1 MKRKRSE
8 VKTKNLQ
15 ADLGINLL
23 KEKSKKGSA
32 KLIEDPSYISSDNE
46 IVPTSENDEQP
57 DSAENTEL
65 SEYEVRRL
73 ENIRKNQEMLSSLN
87 IETAASLAM
96 EKKKYSTPRL
106 KLKLKHVE
114 PVRRSPRISGK
125 KAEVLE
131 LIDNI
136 HVPTTREYE
145 ERCSGPVDAMP
156 RNDVEDAESR
166 TFLNSL
172 DILSKNAKITA
183 SIVSEETSCIK
194 SYKER
199 ISKLGVKINNV
210 RKVIPSRITTMAFH
224 PSCDKTIICAGDKT
238 GNIGVWNVDETS
250 TDNDEIFVYRPH
262 TGNVR
267 ELCFHP
273 TRDNDFMSCSADGS
287 LRRADFNTCVFE
299 EVYASDDHGI
309 NSFSYPCG
317 SRETLLLAFTDGH
330 VRILD
335 TRVPPASKMSSHLC
349 HTRAIKCLHF
359 HPTNEYLF
367 CTSSADASVA
377 IWDLRKIKGM
387 KSKLDH
393 FEGHGR
399 SVTSAYFSPVDGTYI
414 VTTSWDDTV
423 KVLEQTSDS
432 KLKVR
437 QNFRHFNHTNRWL
450 SPFKATW
457 DPRNGRGFVIGSM
470 LADRRIQFYH
480 AEQKAKGPLLEMLDE
495 NFTTIASTNVF
506 HPTKNLIASGNSSG
520 KVSMWSD

>member
-8 VKTKNLQ
+8 VKTKNLPVELEISLP
-15 ADLGINLL
+15 A
-23 KEKSKKGSA
+23 EKSKKRSA
-32 KLIEDPSYISSDNE
+32 KLIEDPSYTSSDNE
-46 IVPTSENDEQP
+46 IVSITENDEQS
-57 DSAENTEL
+57 DSAENAEL

-87 IETAASLAM
+87 IGTAASLAM
-96 EKKKYSTPRL
+96 VRKKYSTPRP
-106 KLKLKHVE
+106 KLTLKHLE

-125 KAEVLE
+125 KVEVLE
-131 LIDNI
+131 LTDIP
-136 HVPTTREYE
+136 VPITREDE
-145 ERCSGPVDAMP
+145 ERYSGPVDAMP
-156 RNDVEDAESR
+156 RNDVEEAESR

-172 DILSKNAKITA
+172 DILSKNVKTTTN
-183 SIVSEETSCIK
+183 IVSEETSCIQ

-210 RKVIPSRITTMAFH
+210 RKVVPSRITTMAFH
-224 PSCDKTIICAGDKT
+224 PSCDKTIICAGDKA

-250 TDNDEIFVYRPH
+250 TENNEIFVYRPH

-273 TRDNDFMSCSADGS
+273 MRDNDFMSCSADGS

-299 EVYASDDHGI
+299 EVHSSEDYGI

-317 SRETLLLAFTDGH
+317 SRETLLLAFADGH
-330 VRILD
+330 VRVLD
-335 TRVPPASKMSSHLC
+335 TRVPPTSKMSSHLC
-349 HTRAIKCLHF
+349 HTRAIKCLRF

-387 KSKLDH
+387 KSNLDH

-423 KVLEQTSDS
+423 KVLEQTPDS
-432 KLKVR
+432 KLKVT
-437 QNFRHFNHTNRWL
+437 QNFRHFNHTGRWL

-480 AEQKAKGPLLEMLDE
+480 AEQKAKDPLLEMLDE